1 VIDYRPATAADAPGV
16 AALHADS
23 WRRHYRGSYP
33 DDYLDGDV
41 EADRL
46 AEWTARLS
54 SPAPGDRTT
63 VAIDRDGQIVGLV
76 HTILHEDP
84 EWGALLDNLH
94 VRADIKRQGIGARLM
109 AASAEAVLAGEP
121 VTGLYLWVLEPNRA
135 AQAFY
140 TRLGGLL
147 RDEEPFDTPG
157 GGRAVGIRVV
167 WPDPSVLV
175 SRPRS

>member
-1 VIDYRPATAADAPGV
+1 MIDYRPAGLQDAPGV

-54 SPAPGDRTT
+54 SPAPEDRTT
-63 VAIDRDGQIVGLV
+63 VAVDGDGQIIGLV

-84 EWGALLDNLH
+84 EWGALLTDGRNYIKTAPWLINVPGVAIFLTVVGFNL
-94 VRADIKRQGIGARLM
+94 
-109 AASAEAVLAGEP
+109 
-121 VTGLYLWVLEPNRA
+121 
-135 AQAFY
+135 
-140 TRLGGLL
+140 LGNTL
-147 RDEEPFDTPG
+147 RDVLDPRLR
-157 GGRAVGIRVV
+157 GR
-167 WPDPSVLV
+167 
-175 SRPRS
+175 

>member
-1 VIDYRPATAADAPGV
+1 VIDYRPATADDAPGV

-41 EADRL
+41 DADRL

-63 VAIDRDGQIVGLV
+63 VALDGAGRIVGLV

-84 EWGALLDNLH
+84 DWGALLDNLH
-94 VRADIKRQGIGARLM
+94 VRADLKRQGIGARLM
-109 AASAEAVLAGEP
+109 ASSAEAVLASEP
-121 VTGLYLWVLEPNRA
+121 VTGLYLWVLERNRA

-140 TRLGGLL
+140 TRLGGVLG
-147 RDEEPFDTPG
+147 DGEPFDTPG

-167 WPDPSVLV
+167 WPDPSVLLGG
-175 SRPRS
+175 PAA